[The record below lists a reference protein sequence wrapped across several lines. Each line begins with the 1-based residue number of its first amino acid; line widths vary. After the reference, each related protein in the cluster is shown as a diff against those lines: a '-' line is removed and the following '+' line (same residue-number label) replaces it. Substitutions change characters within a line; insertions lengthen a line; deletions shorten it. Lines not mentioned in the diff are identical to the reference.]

1 MRKLEGY
8 SLGQLFKEIRT
19 ERGLRI
25 SDIARPLNIST
36 VSKFE
41 NGRTEISAE
50 NLFTLL
56 HNVCVE
62 PAEFFELLEKKN
74 QMNTPDIDLPQHD
87 FDQKLLQLSLQ
98 KNIGQL
104 YQLKQKLIQK
114 FLKSHNILFKLRSI
128 MVTAVQLD
136 IEGASE
142 CFSKQDSETVMNYL
156 MKRTSWY
163 SLEYILYI
171 DCIPFLEA
179 EYFEKLFEKLLTIHF
194 ALKQKNAQQDLFFQ
208 ALYNTAVMFYYQS
221 DYERALLTLTQLQMH
236 GLPDDHFY
244 IRIQAELLRRRCQVK
259 LKNYSEDKDELVQLI
274 HVLTIISPAFGQ
286 KWEEEFS

>member
-1 MRKLEGY
+1 MERY

-19 ERGLRI
+19 DRGLRI

-62 PAEFFELLEKKN
+62 PAEFFELFEKKN
-74 QMNTPDIDLPQHD
+74 QFKTSDVDLSQQD
-87 FDQKLLQLSLQ
+87 FNQKLLQLSLQ

-104 YQLKQKLIQK
+104 YQLKQELIQEFSK
-114 FLKSHNILFKLRSI
+114 THNILFKLRSI
-128 MVTAVQLD
+128 MVTAVKLD
-136 IEGASE
+136 IEDGAE

-171 DCIPFLEA
+171 DCIPFLESK
-179 EYFEKLFEKLLTIHF
+179 YFEKLFEKLLTIHF
-194 ALKQKNAQQDLFFQ
+194 ALKQKNGQQDLFFQ
-208 ALYNTAVMFYYQS
+208 ALYNTAAMFYYQS
-221 DYERALLTLTQLQMH
+221 DYERALITLTQLQMH

-259 LKNYSEDKDELVQLI
+259 LKNCNSDQDELEQLI
-274 HVLTIISPAFGQ
+274 HVLTIIVDT
-286 KWEEEFS
+286 EYL

>member
-1 MRKLEGY
+1 MERY

-19 ERGLRI
+19 DRGLRI

-62 PAEFFELLEKKN
+62 PAEFFELFEKKN
-74 QMNTPDIDLPQHD
+74 QFKTSDVDLSQQD
-87 FDQKLLQLSLQ
+87 FNQKLLQLSLQ

-104 YQLKQKLIQK
+104 YQLKQELIQEFSK
-114 FLKSHNILFKLRSI
+114 THNILFKLRSI
-128 MVTAVQLD
+128 MVTAVKLD
-136 IEGASE
+136 IEDGAE

-171 DCIPFLEA
+171 DCIPFLESK
-179 EYFEKLFEKLLTIHF
+179 YFEKLFEKLLTIHF
-194 ALKQKNAQQDLFFQ
+194 ALKQKNGQQDLFFQ
-208 ALYNTAVMFYYQS
+208 ALYNTAAMFYYQS
-221 DYERALLTLTQLQMH
+221 DYERALITLTQLQMH

-259 LKNYSEDKDELVQLI
+259 LKNCNSDQDELEQLI
-274 HVLTIISPAFGQ
+274 HVLTIISPAFGK
-286 KWEEEFS
+286 KWEEEFSHR